1 MTDGE
6 KIDNSIDYLKKALSE
21 TQYIDL
27 QNAALHGSLVQ
38 DRTISASTDADIL
51 FEVAD
56 DFNVRMRQLVCI
68 WKFVQ
73 ATHQQVKM
81 TLGAKNQAR
90 PVSPTILSESEIRW
104 AIVKTKHSGNF
115 FQDWT
120 PLVIK
125 GQVDPFSAWREQ
137 AYRVE
142 YFHQEPTPEIE
153 KLIYAVKTLQK
164 LRADFC
170 YGQFLLG
177 NADESQKDFNNSYSF
192 FFADHGSNNANE
204 RASRA
209 IVEEISEYRK
219 SAKRS
224 LDAGFP
230 IQSFNDGIFDVLVV
244 YEYLLP
250 KFLGKLESLVP
261 NLDRLIEEYN
271 RRLKANWESQWRQ
284 TED

>member
-1 MTDGE
+1 MTDRE
-6 KIDNSIDYLKKALSE
+6 KIDESIHYLKTALSE
-21 TQYIDL
+21 PQYIDL

-68 WKFVQ
+68 RNFVQ
-73 ATHQQVKM
+73 ATHQQVKE

-90 PVSPTILSESEIRW
+90 PVSPTILSKSEIRW
-104 AIVKTKHSGNF
+104 AIVKTKFSGNF
-115 FQDWT
+115 FEGWS
-120 PLVIK
+120 PLPIK
-125 GQVDPFSAWREQ
+125 GEVDPFSVWKEQ

-142 YFHQEPTPEIE
+142 YFHKDSTEPIE
-153 KLIYAVKTLQK
+153 RMRHAVETLQK

-170 YGQFLLG
+170 YGQFLHG

-192 FFADHGSNNANE
+192 CFAGHGSNNANE

-209 IVEEISEYRK
+209 IDNEISECRK
-219 SAKRS
+219 SAKTS
-224 LDAGFP
+224 LDTDFP
-230 IQSFNDGIFDVLVV
+230 IEGFNDGIFEVLVV

-250 KFLGKLESLVP
+250 KFLDKLESLVP